1 MAEQKKRPAAG
12 DGAIDSYVFDNEGI
26 QVLARISSKGSDYV
40 PVYEVNVREL
50 SEGTR
55 IVLNTL
61 KGELITT
68 VKLDIT
74 EIMDPKKRDEVRKK
88 FEERALYLLSRHFPT
103 LSEQDKKVLASY
115 LLQNSLGLGELEP
128 LMHDE
133 NLEEIAINSSTEPVW
148 IYHKK
153 HGWCKTNVFLKT
165 EESIYDVA
173 AMIGRRIGKQINV
186 LNPVMD
192 AHLSTGDRVNA
203 TLFPVSSFGN
213 TMTIRK
219 FSRNPWTIP
228 YLIELNCISPQVAGL
243 IWLCI
248 QNELSL
254 IVSGGTGSG
263 KTSFLNAISCLIPAN
278 QRVISIED
286 TRELTLPHF
295 LQWVPMVTREPN
307 AEGKGEITMLDLL
320 VNSLRQRPDRIIMGE
335 VRKRRE
341 AEVLFE
347 AMHTGHSVYATLHA
361 DNSAETITRLITPP
375 LSIPKETLSSLAAV
389 VVQFRHRR
397 LNVRRTLEFAEIQ
410 KGGDVNVLHRWNIKN
425 DKIENVGRMATLS
438 STLSLYA
445 GLTQK
450 EIDQDVEDKAKI
462 FSWMVMKGIRKV
474 DTVGEIVAQYYSRPD
489 EIISIASRNQEWA
502 GAD

>member
-1 MAEQKKRPAAG
+1 MADQKKRLPEKEG
-12 DGAIDSYVFDNEGI
+12 VLDSYVYDNEGI
-26 QVLARISSKGSDYV
+26 QVLAKIFTKGGEYV
-40 PVYEVNVREL
+40 PQYEVNVREL

-55 IVLNTL
+55 LVLNTL

-74 EIMDPKKRDEVRKK
+74 DIIDPKKRDEVKNK
-88 FEERALYLLSRHFPT
+88 FESRANFLLSKHFPT
-103 LSEQDKKVLASY
+103 LSEGDKKVLTAY

-128 LMHDE
+128 LMHDN
-133 NLEEIAINSSTEPVW
+133 NLEEVAINSASEPVW
-148 IYHKK
+148 VYHKK
-153 HGWCKTNVFLKT
+153 YGWCKTNVQMKS
-165 EESIYDVA
+165 EEAIYDIS
-173 AMIGRRIGKQINV
+173 AMIGRRIGKQINT

-192 AHLSTGDRVNA
+192 AHLSSGDRVNA
-203 TLFPVSSFGN
+203 TVFPVSSFGN
-213 TMTIRK
+213 TVTIRK

-254 IVSGGTGSG
+254 LVSGGTGSG

-278 QRVISIED
+278 QRIISIED
-286 TRELTLPHF
+286 TRELTLPTF

-335 VRKRRE
+335 VRKQRE
-341 AEVLFE
+341 AEILFE

-361 DNSAETITRLITPP
+361 DNAQETMTRLTTPP
-375 LSIPKETLSSLAAV
+375 ISMPRETLSALAGV

-397 LNVRRTLEFAEIQ
+397 LNVRRTLEFAEVQ
-410 KGGDVNVLHRWNIKN
+410 KGGDINTLYRWDVKS
-425 DKIENVGRMATLS
+425 DKINEVGKMVSLAA
-438 STLSLYA
+438 TLSLYA
-445 GLTQK
+445 GLSQR
-450 EIDQDVEDKAKI
+450 EIDSDVADKAKI
-462 FSWMVMKGIRKV
+462 FSWMVKKGYKSV
-474 DTVGEIVAQYYSRPD
+474 NTVGALVSQYYMNPD
-489 EIISIASRNQEWA
+489 AVVSLATKN
-502 GAD
+502 ADWNGPE

>member
-1 MAEQKKRPAAG
+1 MADQKRRILG
-12 DGAIDSYVFDNEGI
+12 EEGALDSYVYDNEGI
-26 QVLARISSKGSDYV
+26 QVLAKIYKKGGEFV
-40 PVYEVNVREL
+40 PQYEVNVREL

-74 EIMDPKKRDEVRKK
+74 DIIDPKKRDEVKNK
-88 FEERALYLLSRHFPT
+88 FESRANFLLSKHFPT
-103 LSEQDKKVLASY
+103 LSEADKKVLTAY

-128 LMHDE
+128 LMHD
-133 NLEEIAINSSTEPVW
+133 NQLEEVAINSSSEPVW
-148 IYHKK
+148 VYHKK
-153 HGWCKTNVFLKT
+153 YGWCKTNVQLKS
-165 EESIYDVA
+165 EESIYDIS
-173 AMIGRRIGKQINV
+173 AMIGRRIGKQINT

-203 TLFPVSSFGN
+203 TMFPVSSFGN
-213 TMTIRK
+213 TITIRK

-254 IVSGGTGSG
+254 LVSGGTGSG

-278 QRVISIED
+278 QRIISIED
-286 TRELTLPHF
+286 TRELTLPSF

-320 VNSLRQRPDRIIMGE
+320 VNSLRQQPDRIIMGE
-335 VRKRRE
+335 VRKQRE
-341 AEVLFE
+341 AEILFE

-361 DNSAETITRLITPP
+361 DNATETITRLTTPP
-375 LSIPKETLSSLAAV
+375 ISMPKETLSALAGV

-397 LNVRRTLEFAEIQ
+397 LNIRRTLEFAEVQ
-410 KGGDVNVLHRWNIKN
+410 KGGEINTLYRWDVKSDRISEAGKMVS
-425 DKIENVGRMATLS
+425 LS
-438 STLSLYA
+438 ATLSLYA
-445 GLTQK
+445 GLTQR
-450 EIDQDVEDKAKI
+450 EIDADVADKARI
-462 FSWMVMKGIRKV
+462 FSWMVKKGYKSV
-474 DTVGEIVAQYYSRPD
+474 NTVGALVSQYYMNPD
-489 EIISIASRNQEWA
+489 SLVSLASKSGDWNGPQ
-502 GAD
+502 